1 MKNMLD
7 IKGKHKGQTA
17 FIAACGPSLNEYTK
31 ERLLEY
37 IKDDV
42 VICIKQA
49 QYEFVEECDYHFL
62 NDNNLVHY
70 RYPEKTEIISS
81 PAHNIDYRPYCSKPI
96 SYSFKIRKE
105 RDIERTV
112 SGLKNFS
119 LNEVTQPYPESTW
132 GPGIM
137 YESVIP
143 FVVHCGFSRIKF
155 IGWDYT
161 VNSQDGHLT
170 HYYEHSERKGFQNPA
185 APLAK
190 REAELVIESSE
201 VLFYYLQ
208 SKGITSEILSSQSA
222 ISDAFPRRSLK

>member
-70 RYPEKTEIISS
+70 RYPEDR
-81 PAHNIDYRPYCSKPI
+81 DYIFTS
-96 SYSFKIRKE
+96 
-105 RDIERTV
+105 
-112 SGLKNFS
+112 
-119 LNEVTQPYPESTW
+119 TQY
-132 GPGIM
+132 
-137 YESVIP
+137 
-143 FVVHCGFSRIKF
+143 
-155 IGWDYT
+155 
-161 VNSQDGHLT
+161 
-170 HYYEHSERKGFQNPA
+170 
-185 APLAK
+185 
-190 REAELVIESSE
+190 
-201 VLFYYLQ
+201 
-208 SKGITSEILSSQSA
+208 
-222 ISDAFPRRSLK
+222 